1 MSEEMRVMV
10 AVDDSAGSERALDY
24 AGALLGNVPHARLC
38 LLHVLGP
45 LPAELASTEPPSDDQ
60 RDAQAAWMMEAREG
74 ARPLLERAKQALLGA
89 GIGGD
94 AVESHTVDSP
104 EGDLAKAI
112 LAAAR
117 EARCDTIV
125 VGRDAISWAPQLF
138 HRHVGED
145 VVHEGRGVAVWVVG

>member
-1 MSEEMRVMV
+1 MSEEMRIMV
-10 AVDDSAGSERALDY
+10 AVDDSVASERAVGY
-24 AGALLGNVPHARLC
+24 AGALLGDVPRVRLC

-45 LPAELASTEPPSDDQ
+45 LPAELAISEPPSADQ
-60 RDAQAAWMMEAREG
+60 RDAQAAWMMEARE
-74 ARPLLERAKQALLGA
+74 AALPLLERARQALLGA
-89 GIGGD
+89 GIGED

-104 EGDLAKAI
+104 EGDLASAI
-112 LAAAR
+112 LEAAR

-138 HRHVGED
+138 HRHVGEN